1 MARKKQLIIPVFI
14 PFAGC
19 PHRCIYCN
27 QQSITSTSG
36 LPAME
41 EVEEVVRR
49 HLSTWKG
56 GGIKELAFYGGTFT
70 ALPHTLQKRYL
81 ECARRLMEEGAI
93 DSVRISTRP
102 DCVDKG
108 TVEFLCS
115 YGVKTVELGAQS
127 MVDEVLE
134 LVERGHTAADTIEA
148 FKVLRAAD
156 MTVGIQI
163 MPGLPGDTEDT
174 VLETAQQVVAL
185 SPQLVRIYPALVIR
199 DTPLERLFSE
209 GSYTPWPLEKM
220 VRICARLY
228 RLFTA
233 EGIGVIRMGLQP
245 TEGLVK
251 SLISGPFHPAFG
263 DLVRK
268 VAASMAS
275 APSVPSVEYGK

>member
-27 QQSITSTSG
+27 QQKITSTSG
-36 LPAME
+36 LPAIE
-41 EVEEVVRR
+41 EVEEMVWRY
-49 HLSTWKG
+49 LSTWKG
-56 GGIKELAFYGGTFT
+56 SGRKELAFYGGTFT
-70 ALPHTLQKRYL
+70 ALPHVVQQGYL
-81 ECARRLMEEGAI
+81 ECARRLMERGAV

-108 TVEFLCS
+108 TVESLCS
-115 YGVKTVELGAQS
+115 YGVETVELGAQS
-127 MVDEVLE
+127 MVDEVLR
-134 LVERGHTAADTIEA
+134 LIERGHSGADTIEA
-148 FKVLRAAD
+148 VKVLKAAD

-174 VLETAQQVVAL
+174 VLETAQKVMAL
-185 SPQLVRIYPALVIR
+185 SPQLVRIYPALVIK
-199 DTPLERLFSE
+199 DTPLERLFRE

-220 VRICARLY
+220 VRLCARLY

-233 EGIGVIRMGLQP
+233 EGIRVIRMGLQP
-245 TEGLVK
+245 TEGLLR

-263 DLVRK
+263 GLVRK
-268 VAASMAS
+268 RAASMAS
-275 APSVPSVEYGK
+275 TPSVPSVEYGK